1 MVYRVAAQL
10 KIDFNISI
18 SDLSGG
24 RAVRLTE
31 LLLQVEVML
40 AVQATLSATVVLSLS
55 CLAPPLPALHCMA
68 AITAVRPI
76 S

>member
-1 MVYRVAAQL
+1 M
-10 KIDFNISI
+10 
-18 SDLSGG
+18 
-24 RAVRLTE
+24 RLTE